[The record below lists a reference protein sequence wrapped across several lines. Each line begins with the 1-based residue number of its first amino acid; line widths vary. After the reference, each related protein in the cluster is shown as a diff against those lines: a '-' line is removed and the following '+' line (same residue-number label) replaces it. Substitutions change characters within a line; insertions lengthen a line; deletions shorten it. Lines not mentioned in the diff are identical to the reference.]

1 MYSPLWFDLE
11 RLANWGGGC
20 SFFLAFL
27 YRRAGTWVLFLVKWW
42 QFSHGRFNWLPK
54 KWLTSEIFNP
64 TFTLTD
70 SAVSSA
76 EGVLGVDAGGGG
88 GGASPLP
95 SPLAKK
101 KRNKYISYSF
111 KIFFRFWLAKSTRTI
126 HHNQLLMTKF
136 ERILR

>member
-1 MYSPLWFDLE
+1 M
-11 RLANWGGGC
+11 
-20 SFFLAFL
+20 
-27 YRRAGTWVLFLVKWW
+27 
-42 QFSHGRFNWLPK
+42 PK

-111 KIFFRFWLAKSTRTI
+111 KIFFRF
-126 HHNQLLMTKF
+126 
-136 ERILR
+136 

>member
-1 MYSPLWFDLE
+1 MPE
-11 RLANWGGGC
+11 
-20 SFFLAFL
+20 
-27 YRRAGTWVLFLVKWW
+27 
-42 QFSHGRFNWLPK
+42 

-101 KRNKYISYSF
+101 KEINIFLIHSKYFSDSDWLKAHAQFTITSY
-111 KIFFRFWLAKSTRTI
+111 
-126 HHNQLLMTKF
+126 
-136 ERILR
+136 

>member
-1 MYSPLWFDLE
+1 MGFVFSQMMAIFA
-11 RLANWGGGC
+11 RQ
-20 SFFLAFL
+20 
-27 YRRAGTWVLFLVKWW
+27 VLKKFQLIDC
-42 QFSHGRFNWLPK
+42 QK

-95 SPLAKK
+95 SPLEKK
-101 KRNKYISYSF
+101 K
-111 KIFFRFWLAKSTRTI
+111 
-126 HHNQLLMTKF
+126 
-136 ERILR
+136 